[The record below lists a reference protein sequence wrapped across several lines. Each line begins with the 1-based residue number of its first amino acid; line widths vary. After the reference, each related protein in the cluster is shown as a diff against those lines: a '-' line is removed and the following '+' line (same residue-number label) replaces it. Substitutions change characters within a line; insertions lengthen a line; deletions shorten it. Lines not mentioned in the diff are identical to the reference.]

1 MTTELRRH
9 DFKAMND
16 QGLERQSEESHD
28 QDHRDEEKASQPV
41 DKALEKL
48 AKEELL
54 EKVRELQK
62 ESEKNHDLY
71 LRSQAEMENM
81 KKRNKKEK
89 EDYLRFANENL
100 IKEMLPVLDNL
111 GKALSHSDD
120 ENNVHALKE
129 GIRLTLKGLKDT
141 LSKSGL
147 EEVKAL
153 GEPFDPCF
161 HEAVLEMDD
170 PKAKP
175 GIVLTEL
182 QKGYTLNTRL
192 IRPAM
197 VVVNRQKSSHEPDQG
212 KNSDTAC
219 VKN

>member
-1 MTTELRRH
+1 
-9 DFKAMND
+9 MND
-16 QGLERQSEESHD
+16 QGLERQPDEPPEQDQRGEERVSE
-28 QDHRDEEKASQPV
+28 PV

-48 AKEELL
+48 TPQELR
-54 EKVRELQK
+54 EKARELQK
-62 ESEKNHDLY
+62 ESEKNFDLY
-71 LRSQAEMENM
+71 LRSQAEIENLR
-81 KKRNKKEK
+81 KRNRKER
-89 EDYLRFANENL
+89 EDYFKFANESL
-100 IKEMLPVLDNL
+100 IKDMLPVLDNL
-111 GKALSHSDD
+111 ATALSHSDSD
-120 ENNVHALKE
+120 NNVHALKE

-153 GEPFDPCF
+153 GELFDPCF
-161 HEAVLEMDD
+161 HEAVSEMDD

-175 GIVLTEL
+175 GTVITEL

-197 VVVNRQKSSHEPDQG
+197 VVVNRQKARHEPDQG

>member
-1 MTTELRRH
+1 
-9 DFKAMND
+9 
-16 QGLERQSEESHD
+16 
-28 QDHRDEEKASQPV
+28 
-41 DKALEKL
+41 
-48 AKEELL
+48 
-54 EKVRELQK
+54 
-62 ESEKNHDLY
+62 
-71 LRSQAEMENM
+71 MENL
-81 KKRNKKEK
+81 KKRNRKER
-89 EDYLRFANENL
+89 EDYFRFANESL
-100 IKEMLPVLDNL
+100 IKDMLAVLDNL
-111 GKALSHSDD
+111 ATALSHSDS

-161 HEAVLEMDD
+161 HEAVSEMDD

-175 GIVLTEL
+175 GTVITEL

-197 VVVNRQKSSHEPDQG
+197 VVVNRRKSSREPDQG
-212 KNSDTAC
+212 ENSDTAC
-219 VKN
+219 VKNQIPFRYLRRKTWEKLLVLIWVQPTRA

>member
-1 MTTELRRH
+1 
-9 DFKAMND
+9 MND
-16 QGLERQSEESHD
+16 QGLDHESEAPPEQVERGNDKAGGPGD
-28 QDHRDEEKASQPV
+28 Q
-41 DKALEKL
+41 ALEKL
-48 AKEELL
+48 TQEELL
-54 EKVRELQK
+54 EKARAFQK
-62 ESEKNHDLY
+62 ESGKNYDLY

-81 KKRNKKEK
+81 KKRNRKEK
-89 EDYLRFANENL
+89 EDYLKFANENL

-129 GIRLTLKGLKDT
+129 GILLTLKGLKDT

-147 EEVKAL
+147 EEVKTL

-161 HEAVLEMDD
+161 HEAVSELDE

-197 VVVNRQKSSHEPDQG
+197 VIVNRQKSSHEPDQG

>member
-1 MTTELRRH
+1 
-9 DFKAMND
+9 MND
-16 QGLERQSEESHD
+16 QDFDRQSEESPE
-28 QDHRDEEKASQPV
+28 QDHRGVENVSEPV
-41 DKALEKL
+41 GKALEKL
-48 AKEELL
+48 TKEELL
-54 EKVRELQK
+54 EKAREFQK
-62 ESEKNHDLY
+62 ESEKNYDLF

-81 KKRNKKEK
+81 KKRNRRER
-89 EDYLRFANENL
+89 EDYLKFSNESL

-111 GKALSHSDD
+111 AKALSHSDN
-120 ENNVHALKE
+120 ENTVHALKE

-147 EEVKAL
+147 EEVKAV
-153 GEPFDPCF
+153 GEVFDPSF
-161 HEAVLEMDD
+161 HEAVSEMDD

-175 GIVLTEL
+175 GTVLTEL

-197 VVVNRQKSSHEPDQG
+197 VVVNRQKASPEPDER
-212 KNSDTAC
+212 KNSDMAC

>member
-1 MTTELRRH
+1 
-9 DFKAMND
+9 MND
-16 QGLERQSEESHD
+16 QSIERQAEQSLE
-28 QDHRDEEKASQPV
+28 QDRGDEEKVAERV
-41 DKALEKL
+41 EKALEKL
-48 AKEELL
+48 TKDELL
-54 EKVRELQK
+54 EKARELQK
-62 ESEKNHDLY
+62 ETEKKYDLY

-81 KKRNKKEK
+81 KKRSRKDR
-89 EDYLRFANENL
+89 EDYLKFANESL
-100 IKEMLPVLDNL
+100 MKEMLPVLDNL
-111 GKALSHSDD
+111 EKALSHSDD

-129 GIRLTLKGLKDT
+129 GIRLTLKGFKDT
-141 LSKSGL
+141 LSKFGL

-161 HEAVLEMDD
+161 HEAVSEMDD

-197 VVVNRQKSSHEPDQG
+197 VVVSRRKATTHKDDQE
-212 KNSDTAC
+212 KNSERACDTL
-219 VKN
+219 

>member
-1 MTTELRRH
+1 
-9 DFKAMND
+9 MND
-16 QGLERQSEESHD
+16 QGLERQSQESPE
-28 QDHRDEEKASQPV
+28 QERRGDENASKPV
-41 DKALEKL
+41 EQALDKLT
-48 AKEELL
+48 KEELL
-54 EKVRELQK
+54 EKAREIQK
-62 ESEKNHDLY
+62 ESEKSYDLY
-71 LRSQAEMENM
+71 LRSQAEMENL
-81 KKRNKKEK
+81 KKRNRKEK
-89 EDYLRFANENL
+89 EDYLKFANESL

-111 GKALSHSDD
+111 ATALSHSDN

-161 HEAVLEMDD
+161 HEAVSEMDD

-175 GIVLTEL
+175 GTVIMEL
-182 QKGYTLNTRL
+182 QKGYTLNARL

-197 VVVNRQKSSHEPDQG
+197 VVVSRQKASHEPDQG
-212 KNSDTAC
+212 NNSDTAC

>member
-1 MTTELRRH
+1 
-9 DFKAMND
+9 MND
-16 QGLERQSEESHD
+16 QSLERQSEEALE
-28 QDHRDEEKASQPV
+28 QDKKGADDVSEPV
-41 DKALEKL
+41 DRALDEL
-48 AKEELL
+48 TKEELL
-54 EKVRELQK
+54 GKIQEFQK

-81 KKRNKKEK
+81 KKRNRKEK
-89 EDYLRFANENL
+89 EDYLKFANESL
-100 IKEMLPVLDNL
+100 IKDMLPVLDNL
-111 GKALSHSDD
+111 EKALSHA
-120 ENNVHALKE
+120 ENENTVHALKE
-129 GIRLTLKGLKDT
+129 GIHLTLKGLKES

-161 HEAVLEMDD
+161 HEAVSEMND

-182 QKGYTLNTRL
+182 QKGYTLNARL

-197 VVVNRQKSSHEPDQG
+197 VVVSRQKARREPERSG
-212 KNSDTAC
+212 HDTG
-219 VKN
+219 

>member
-1 MTTELRRH
+1 
-9 DFKAMND
+9 MND
-16 QGLERQSEESHD
+16 QSLERQPEESLE
-28 QDHRDEEKASQPV
+28 QDHKGEEKVSEPV

-48 AKEELL
+48 TKEELL
-54 EKVRELQK
+54 EKARELQK
-62 ESEKNHDLY
+62 ESHKNYDLY
-71 LRSQAEMENM
+71 LRSQAEMENI
-81 KKRNKKEK
+81 KKRNRKEK
-89 EDYLRFANENL
+89 EDYLKFASESL

-111 GKALSHSDD
+111 EKALSHSDN

-147 EEVKAL
+147 EEVKGL

-161 HEAVLEMDD
+161 HEAVSEMDD

-175 GIVLTEL
+175 GTVITEL

-197 VVVNRQKSSHEPDQG
+197 VVVNRQKASREPDQG
-212 KNSDTAC
+212 NNSDTAC

>member
-1 MTTELRRH
+1 
-9 DFKAMND
+9 MND
-16 QGLERQSEESHD
+16 KDLESQQEESRE
-28 QDHRDEEKASQPV
+28 QENKGSEKASEPAEQ
-41 DKALEKL
+41 ALEEL
-48 AKEELL
+48 TKEELL
-54 EKVRELQK
+54 EKVREAQK
-62 ESEKNHDLY
+62 ESEKNYDLY

-81 KKRNKKEK
+81 KKRNRRER
-89 EDYLRFANENL
+89 EDYLKFANESL
-100 IKEMLPVLDNL
+100 IRDMLPVLDNL
-111 GKALSHSDD
+111 SKALSHSNN

-129 GIRLTLKGLKDT
+129 GISMTLKGLKDT

-147 EEVKAL
+147 EEIRAL

-161 HEAVLEMDD
+161 HEAVSEMDD

-182 QKGYTLNTRL
+182 QKGYVLNGRL

-197 VVVNRQKSSHEPDQG
+197 VVVNRRKASPEPDQG

-219 VKN
+219 VND

>member
-1 MTTELRRH
+1 
-9 DFKAMND
+9 MND
-16 QGLERQSEESHD
+16 QDLERQSEESLE
-28 QDHRDEEKASQPV
+28 QDVRGDEKVSEPV

-48 AKEELL
+48 TKEELL
-54 EKVRELQK
+54 ERARKLQK
-62 ESEKNHDLY
+62 ESEKNYDLY
-71 LRSQAEMENM
+71 LRSQAEIENA
-81 KKRNKKEK
+81 KKRNRKEK
-89 EDYLRFANENL
+89 EDYLKFATENL
-100 IKEMLPVLDNL
+100 IKDMLPVLDNL
-111 GKALSHSDD
+111 AKALSHSDS

-153 GEPFDPCF
+153 GEAFDPCF
-161 HEAVLEMDD
+161 HEAVSEMDD

-175 GIVLTEL
+175 GIVLMEL

-197 VVVNRQKSSHEPDQG
+197 VVVNRQKASQESEQG

-219 VKN
+219 VRN

>member
-1 MTTELRRH
+1 
-9 DFKAMND
+9 MND
-16 QGLERQSEESHD
+16 QGLERQSEESPEQEHKG
-28 QDHRDEEKASQPV
+28 DEEVPEPLE
-41 DKALEKL
+41 KALEKMT
-48 AKEELL
+48 KDELL
-54 EKVRELQK
+54 EKARESQK
-62 ESEKNHDLY
+62 ESEKNYDLY

-81 KKRNKKEK
+81 KKRNRKERG
-89 EDYLRFANENL
+89 DYLKFANEGL
-100 IKEMLPVLDNL
+100 IKDLLPVLDNL
-111 GKALSHSDD
+111 ATALSHSDN

-161 HEAVLEMDD
+161 HEAVSEMDD

-175 GIVLTEL
+175 GIVITEL

-197 VVVNRQKSSHEPDQG
+197 VVVNRQKANHESDQG

>member
-1 MTTELRRH
+1 
-9 DFKAMND
+9 MND
-16 QGLERQSEESHD
+16 QSLERQSEQSLE
-28 QDHRDEEKASQPV
+28 QDREGENTALEPV
-41 DKALEKL
+41 TKALDGL
-48 AKEELL
+48 TQEELL
-54 EKVRELQK
+54 ERARELQK
-62 ESEKNHDLY
+62 ESEKNYDLY
-71 LRSQAEMENM
+71 LRSQAEMENLR
-81 KKRNKKEK
+81 KRNRKER
-89 EDYLRFANENL
+89 EDYLKFSNESL

-111 GKALSHSDD
+111 EKALSHSKN
-120 ENNVHALKE
+120 ENTVHALKE
-129 GIRLTLKGLKDT
+129 GIHLTLKGLKDT

-161 HEAVLEMDD
+161 HEAVSEMDD

-197 VVVNRQKSSHEPDQG
+197 VVVNRHKASHKADQE
-212 KNSDTAC
+212 KNSERAC
-219 VKN
+219 DRN

>member
-1 MTTELRRH
+1 
-9 DFKAMND
+9 MND
-16 QGLERQSEESHD
+16 QGLDYESEAPPEQVERGNDKVGGPGD
-28 QDHRDEEKASQPV
+28 Q
-41 DKALEKL
+41 ALEKL
-48 AKEELL
+48 TQEELL
-54 EKVRELQK
+54 EKARAFQK
-62 ESEKNHDLY
+62 ESGKNYDLY

-81 KKRNKKEK
+81 KKRNRKEK
-89 EDYLRFANENL
+89 EDYLKFANESL
-100 IKEMLPVLDNL
+100 IRDLLPVLDNL
-111 GKALSHSDD
+111 TTALSHSDN

-129 GIRLTLKGLKDT
+129 GIRLTLKGLKDL

-147 EEVKAL
+147 EEVNAL

-161 HEAVLEMDD
+161 HEAVSEMED

-197 VVVNRQKSSHEPDQG
+197 VVVNRQKSSHEADQG

-219 VKN
+219 AKN

>member
-1 MTTELRRH
+1 
-9 DFKAMND
+9 MND
-16 QGLERQSEESHD
+16 QSVERRSQESPE
-28 QDHRDEEKASQPV
+28 QERRGDENSSAPV
-41 DKALEKL
+41 EQALEKL
-48 AKEELL
+48 TKEELL
-54 EKVRELQK
+54 EKVREFQK
-62 ESEKNHDLY
+62 ESEKNYDLY

-81 KKRNKKEK
+81 KKRNRKER
-89 EDYLRFANENL
+89 EDYLKFANENL
-100 IKEMLPVLDNL
+100 IKDLLPVLDNL
-111 GKALSHSDD
+111 AKALSHSDT

-129 GIRLTLKGLKDT
+129 GIRLTLKGLTDT

-161 HEAVLEMDD
+161 HEAVSQMDD

-182 QKGYTLNTRL
+182 QKGYTLNARL

-197 VVVNRQKSSHEPDQG
+197 VVVNRQKASDVPD
-212 KNSDTAC
+212 KENNSDRAC
-219 VKN
+219 STN